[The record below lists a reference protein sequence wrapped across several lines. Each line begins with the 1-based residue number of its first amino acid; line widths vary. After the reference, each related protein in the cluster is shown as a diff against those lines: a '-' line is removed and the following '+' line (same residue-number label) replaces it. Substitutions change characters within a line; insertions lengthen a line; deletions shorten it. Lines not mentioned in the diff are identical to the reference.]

1 MSKGVVFLGGTC
13 NDDPW
18 RDVVEANLKHL
29 GVPYFNPVVKDWNE
43 LAQKREDE
51 IKAKQSTI
59 QMFVITSKMTGVF
72 SIAEVVHAAHTNPRK
87 TILGICKDD
96 FTEAQLKS
104 LLAVANLVLKIT
116 EYNIIVDE
124 RGEVLKTVS
133 HLAKEAWDKQQPVI
147 VNGVEKDLVYFDDK
161 AQIKIGPQAARNIL
175 KAVNFVHIM
184 GLGIIEQIAQGDENA
199 PVGVWN
205 VSVEPTDKKEQKH
218 KPDEPQEG

>member
-1 MSKGVVFLGGTC
+1 MSRGVVFLGGTC

-43 LAQKREDE
+43 LAQKREEE
-51 IKAKQSTI
+51 IKKKPDTI

-72 SIAEVVHAAHTNPRK
+72 SIAEVVHSAHTNPRK
-87 TILGICKDD
+87 TILGICKEG

-104 LLAVANLVLKIT
+104 LLAVANLVLTIT

-133 HLAKEAWDKQQPVI
+133 NLAKETWDKQQPVI
-147 VNGVEKDLVYFDDK
+147 VDGVETDPVYFDDK

-175 KAVNFVHIM
+175 RAIGFVQIM

-199 PVGVWN
+199 EVPVFS
-205 VSVEPTDKKEQKH
+205 VSVEPTDKKKEAPE
-218 KPDEPQEG
+218 PDEPKEG